1 MYVLSVVISAQSPP
15 ARSSPSSPFTP
26 MSAVTAIPVPKS
38 DKELKVFYYRKW
50 QDSKDIIE
58 TKIARIEQ
66 LVTQKADDL
75 KAIKYLL

>member
-1 MYVLSVVISAQSPP
+1 MAFVP
-15 ARSSPSSPFTP
+15 
-26 MSAVTAIPVPKS
+26 AIPAPKS

>member
-1 MYVLSVVISAQSPP
+1 MVFSIASLVVLPNSVANMTS
-15 ARSSPSSPFTP
+15 
-26 MSAVTAIPVPKS
+26 VTAIPVPKS
-38 DKELKVFYYRKW
+38 DKELKVFYHKRWK
-50 QDSKDIIE
+50 DSMGIIE